1 MTFSSSSLQTKRT
14 RPWGNSPATTS
25 PLKFLGA
32 AVRLTKRYRAV
43 KSTYHT
49 RPMTDPWCWY
59 INANI
64 IWGYIDGIH
73 AAPKKKQHQS
83 DPSWDTYHCDKLN
96 IIEPCLSVW
105 VLGCFYCITYYR
117 DLSRSPMPWSLPES
131 QLLAIPSQSLNVAG
145 EGINHAME
153 PVWVKQC
160 HKRTIPPVII
170 FIGDI
175 RKPFPEMGGLWPW
188 KKKTLL
194 YCYWCTFKIVT

>member
-1 MTFSSSSLQTKRT
+1 MGSMQ
-14 RPWGNSPATTS
+14 
-25 PLKFLGA
+25 
-32 AVRLTKRYRAV
+32 
-43 KSTYHT
+43 HQ
-49 RPMTDPWCWY
+49 
-59 INANI
+59 
-64 IWGYIDGIH
+64 
-73 AAPKKKQHQS
+73 KKKQHQS

-188 KKKTLL
+188 KKTHYCTVIDALSKSSRSVFEVPISPMTSDDVFFCHERKSSGTLL
-194 YCYWCTFKIVT
+194 CNVYIYIYGTPPKKSTVPF